1 MLHAIPM
8 IRIIFYDENKYYDN
22 EYAVFASF
30 NFYLIYLIVIDFV
43 RLYGAWVCVLFL
55 FLYCFVFY

>member
-1 MLHAIPM
+1 MSLRFYGMLRAIPM

-43 RLYGAWVCVLFL
+43 LPLSRSLVG
-55 FLYCFVFY
+55 